1 MGKSKTINQYLDIL
15 TSKYKVEE
23 IKDEILI
30 LYNKLISFKDL
41 YGGKQII
48 EPSKHCKELIDKYL

>member
-48 EPSKHCKELIDKYL
+48 EPSKHCKELVDKYL